1 MANNIAVFS
10 GTSDGR
16 LIAKMISELI
26 RKEKADSKLSV
37 TEYVATDYGRD
48 LADSDAGVT
57 VKSGRLDASAMK
69 EEFKDAFLVIDATHP
84 YAVEVTKNI
93 REACEEAGVRY
104 LRLMRDETLCEEG
117 VVMVSDTEACAEYLK
132 SREGNVLLT
141 TGSKELMKYKDSGV
155 ERLYARVLPLESS
168 ITSARDAGIPV
179 KNIIGMQGPF
189 TDDFNQALIRF
200 YHIDIMVTKDSGT
213 EGGFDD
219 KLRAARECGVECV
232 VIRRPEDA
240 GYSLEK
246 VYEMTEEMIKCM

>member
-1 MANNIAVFS
+1 MANRIAVFS

-16 LIAKMISELI
+16 TIATMIAAFL
-26 RKEKADSKLSV
+26 RKNGLENDFSV
-37 TEYVATDYGRD
+37 DEYVATDYGRD
-48 LADSDAGVT
+48 LADSDPGVT
-57 VKSGRLDASAMK
+57 VKGGRLSADDMK
-69 EEFKDAFLVIDATHP
+69 KEFDGAFLVIDATHP

-93 REACEEAGVRY
+93 KQACEDTGVRY
-104 LRLMRDETLCEEG
+104 LRLMREETLSG
-117 VVMVSDTEACAEYLK
+117 DRVVMVADTDACAEYLK
-132 SREGNVLLT
+132 GREGNVLLT
-141 TGSKELMKYKDSGV
+141 TGSKELMKYKDSGT

-189 TDDFNQALIRF
+189 TDDFNRALIRF
-200 YHIDIMVTKDSGT
+200 YDIDIMVTKDSGT

-219 KLRAARECGVECV
+219 KIRAARECGVECV
-232 VIRRPEDA
+232 VIRRPDDA